1 MFQIFGNLDIGST
14 VYLMLQD
21 QNLTVFF
28 GLFDFEKKPLEKQWE
43 PQLSLKHPIENHD
56 ADYDNEKEG

>member
-1 MFQIFGNLDIGST
+1 MQ
-14 VYLMLQD
+14 QD

-43 PQLSLKHPIENHD
+43 PQLSLKQPIENHD
-56 ADYDNEKEG
+56 ADYDKENEG